1 MSHII
6 LTEELE
12 TIKRIAGFERVRFIF
27 LYGSTAAGRMRPD
40 SDIDLCIYY
49 DGSEEDAARFRFTVL
64 SELGG
69 DRYDVQ
75 LFQQLPL
82 YVRVEVLQ
90 GELIYCAD
98 TRFVYDVA
106 GETIKEFESFKHR
119 FYDYIGEQAIT

>member
-6 LTEELE
+6 LTKELE
-12 TIKRIAGFERVRFIF
+12 KIKSIEGFERVRFIF
-27 LYGSTAAGRMRPD
+27 LYGSAAEGRLRPD

-49 DGSEEDAARFRFTVL
+49 DGSAEDAARFRFTVL

-75 LFQQLPL
+75 IFQQLPL
-82 YVRVEVLQ
+82 YVRAEVLK

-106 GETIKEFESFKHR
+106 GETIKDFDSFKHR
-119 FYDYIGEQAIT
+119 FYDYIGEEAIT